1 MTNQLTIAQQQAVAS
16 LNAQLCWQW
25 ADYLKA
31 KSVWGDKEPT
41 RNSKAELVFEIGS
54 GISRATIRALVAKGV
69 LIIDDT
75 GKALGESS
83 SRVASPLRWYTVT
96 TYKMNPDYIT
106 N

>member
-1 MTNQLTIAQQQAVAS
+1 MTKQLTSAQQKAVTA
-16 LNAQLCWQW
+16 LNTNMCGQW
-25 ADYLKA
+25 AEYLKA
-31 KSVWGDKEPT
+31 KAVWGDKEPT
-41 RNSKAELVFEIGS
+41 RNNKAELVFEIGS

-75 GKALGESS
+75 DKARGESS

-96 TYKMNPDYIT
+96 RYKMHQDYIT